1 MDHRLMAY
9 LYFFN
14 VKRDYFECHE
24 YGEHLWLER
33 GRPPVLKGL
42 IQAAVTLYH
51 LHRGNVRGGYQM
63 WQRAKGYLEEGRP
76 VYEGIDVEA
85 LVFAIDQ
92 VYKAVPAEWY
102 TERVS
107 SAQIAKLGLP
117 TVRVHILD
125 DEICRRLPTYV
136 PQHLGEPS

>member
-51 LHRGNVRGGYQM
+51 LHNGNVRGGYQM

-76 VYEGIDVEA
+76 VYEDIDVEA
-85 LVFAIDQ
+85 LISDIDL
-92 VYKAVPAEWY
+92 VYKAVPTAWY

-107 SAQIAKLGLP
+107 PMQIAKLKLP
-117 TVRVHILD
+117 TVRVHILN
-125 DEICRRLPTYV
+125 DEIRRRLWTYV
-136 PQHLGEPS
+136 PRHLEES